1 MLKLVLK
8 INLAS
13 SGEVGDTISIQFI
26 SKNAAAVLFLSY
38 STDGYYSWVACPAV
52 PIPAWSASPAPIRPS
67 TRNINYVF
75 ITRANSKRPPFQF
88 YFLPLQISI
97 NWQLSNKSV
106 LELHKCKII
115 SAIWGQIIYLLHQCI
130 IEGRSQDTKTF
141 AFPIG
146 RRLVSLKLVHT

>member
-38 STDGYYSWVACPAV
+38 STDGYYSWVPALLYQSL
-52 PIPAWSASPAPIRPS
+52 PAQPAPIRPS

-75 ITRANSKRPPFQF
+75 ITRANSKRPPSQF

-115 SAIWGQIIYLLHQCI
+115 SAIWGQIIYLLH
-130 IEGRSQDTKTF
+130 
-141 AFPIG
+141 
-146 RRLVSLKLVHT
+146 H